1 MLTTEDSLLLI
12 VDVQGKLAQIMDNR
26 EALFANL
33 QRMVKGALTLNLPIV
48 WAQTMGRLSVRAP
61 FTMRCKLA
69 KRASRL
75 SIICASLPCTS
86 TISSRLSSVVSMLV
100 SSRCVVQVA

>member
-48 WAQTMGRLSVRAP
+48 WAEQLP
-61 FTMRCKLA
+61 EKLG
-69 KRASRL
+69 
-75 SIICASLPCTS
+75 P
-86 TISSRLSSVVSMLV
+86 TIP
-100 SSRCVVQVA
+100 

>member
-1 MLTTEDSLLLI
+1 MLTTENSLLLI

-48 WAQTMGRLSVRAP
+48 WAEQLP
-61 FTMRCKLA
+61 EKLG
-69 KRASRL
+69 
-75 SIICASLPCTS
+75 P
-86 TISSRLSSVVSMLV
+86 TIPEIAELLTD
-100 SSRCVVQVA
+100 

>member
-33 QRMVKGALTLNLPIV
+33 QRMVKGALTLNMPIV
-48 WAQTMGRLSVRAP
+48 WAADSTLTRTP
-61 FTMRCKLA
+61 IP
-69 KRASRL
+69 RASG
-75 SIICASLPCTS
+75 
-86 TISSRLSSVVSMLV
+86 
-100 SSRCVVQVA
+100 Q